1 MERWKPRVELTPK
14 EEFIMKRL
22 NRVRA
27 LFGLAGAGR
36 VEDTI
41 NLLAHAVTPSPS
53 VYG

>member
-27 LFGLAGAGR
+27 LFGFLRTKRHVLFRQPPFSRGRAG
-36 VEDTI
+36 
-41 NLLAHAVTPSPS
+41 
-53 VYG
+53 